1 MFNKNF
7 QMNKINLDIIK
18 QFKDSFQY
26 RRDFENKDI
35 KNFLNHEILEES
47 KGIKWLFFSNEQNY
61 SLIGVED
68 EYVYALD
75 SEGFLIEVC
84 IGIENTPYELLRV
97 LSESGNNGSVK
108 DILQYNKEFEL
119 DLLKY
124 ENWCKSNN
132 IQLDKNNIYH
142 DGNGKLFDKYFELK

>member
-1 MFNKNF
+1 M
-7 QMNKINLDIIK
+7 KIENIVNLDIIK
-18 QFKDSFQY
+18 QFKDAFQY

-35 KNFLNHEILEES
+35 KKFLNDEILEEC
-47 KGIKWLFFSNEQNY
+47 KGIKWLYFSNEQTY
-61 SLIGVED
+61 SLIGIEG

-75 SEGFLIEVC
+75 SEGFLIDVC
-84 IGIENTPYELLRV
+84 IDIENIPYELLRV

-124 ENWCKSNN
+124 EQWCKENH
-132 IQLDKNNIYH
+132 IQLDKNKIYH
-142 DGNGKLFDKYFELK
+142 DENGKLFDKYFDKP